1 MNGHQYEHQ
10 CAKRLKSKG
19 FYNVTVTKGSGDQG
33 IRNMARKLKITENE
47 KYTL

>member
-33 IRNMARKLKITENE
+33 IDVIAYSGGK
-47 KYTL
+47 KYGIQC